1 MIRPTTNYQ
10 EKPKL
15 LTITDRN
22 IGQCVK
28 LNNEIILTFTQYFS
42 YIVEENEVLE
52 ENHRPVASY

>member
-28 LNNEIILTFTQYFS
+28 LSNEIILTFTQVHWFCVKLHVY
-42 YIVEENEVLE
+42 NEILT
-52 ENHRPVASY
+52 HREV

>member
-28 LNNEIILTFTQYFS
+28 LNNEIIGFLITLLCTEILAGMSQFLYLG
-42 YIVEENEVLE
+42 E
-52 ENHRPVASY
+52 

>member
-28 LNNEIILTFTQYFS
+28 LNNEIILTFTQVHWFWVKLHVY
-42 YIVEENEVLE
+42 NEILT
-52 ENHRPVASY
+52 HREV